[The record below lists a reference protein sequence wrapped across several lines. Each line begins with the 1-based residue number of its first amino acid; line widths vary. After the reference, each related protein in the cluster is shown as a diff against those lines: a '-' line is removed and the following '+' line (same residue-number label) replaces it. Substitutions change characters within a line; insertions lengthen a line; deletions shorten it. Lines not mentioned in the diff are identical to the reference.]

1 MAKPPVRVALFPDS
15 FHEVNGVANTCR
27 NFAEFARSQ
36 ELPFLVICAEEQ
48 NQVTQD
54 GSVTRVGLRRGR
66 VSFGLEKDLRFD
78 VLYLRHYE
86 RVVEALRKFQP
97 DVVHITGPSDVGI
110 IGAIAGHRM
119 GIPVCASWHTN
130 LHEYAARRS
139 ETVIPRWIKQSRR
152 EQLMRQIENWTF
164 RASALYFKAGR
175 FHFAPNREL
184 IDKLRAATHKPC
196 YLMERGV
203 DHVLF
208 SPAKR
213 DRADDGQN
221 KDGQIVVGYV
231 GRLSTEKKVRS
242 FAEIADA
249 VRAAGHANVKFVFV
263 GHGRDRD
270 WLLENVKGAQM
281 TGVLRGEA
289 LATAYANMDLFA
301 FPSETD
307 TFGNVVLE
315 ALAAG
320 VPAVVTN
327 QGGPKFIV
335 EHRKS
340 GFVAKD
346 NAQFIDAVVQLVKD
360 PSLRKTM
367 AVEARERA
375 LRASWTRV
383 FSSVYDAYREQLP
396 QTERAAE
403 QAPVR
408 AMPAAST
415 GAQEVLLSSRTRM
428 YSGTDKRY

>member
-1 MAKPPVRVALFPDS
+1 MSKPPIRVALFPDS
-15 FHEVNGVANTCR
+15 LHEVNGVANTCR
-27 NFAEFARSQ
+27 NFAEFARRQ
-36 ELPFLVICAEEQ
+36 ELPFLVICAEEE
-48 NQVTQD
+48 NKVTQD
-54 GSVTRVGLRRGR
+54 GSVTRLGLRRGR
-66 VSFGLEKDLRFD
+66 ISFGLEKDLRFD
-78 VLYLRHYE
+78 MLFLRHYE
-86 RVVEALRKFQP
+86 RIVEALRNFQP

-110 IGAIAGHRM
+110 VGAIAGHRM

-139 ETVIPRWIKQSRR
+139 ETVIPRWIRQERR
-152 EQLMRQIENWTF
+152 QKLMQQIEDWSF
-164 RASALYFKAGR
+164 RGSALFFTVGR

-184 IDKLRAATHKPC
+184 IDKLSAATHKPC

-213 DRADDGQN
+213 DRADDGQ
-221 KDGQIVVGYV
+221 IVVGFV
-231 GRLSTEKKVRS
+231 GRLSTEKKVRF

-249 VRAAGHANVKFVFV
+249 VRAAGHTNVKFVFV
-263 GHGRDRD
+263 GHGRDHD
-270 WLLENVKGAQM
+270 WLQENVKGAQM

-340 GFVAKD
+340 GFIAED
-346 NAQFIDAVVQLVKD
+346 NAQFIDAVVQLVRD
-360 PSLRKTM
+360 AGLRKTM

-383 FSSVYDAYREQLP
+383 FSSVYDAYEEQLP

-403 QAPVR
+403 QAPLR
-408 AMPAAST
+408 AMLAAST
-415 GAQEVLLSSRTRM
+415 GAEEVLFNSRTRM
-428 YSGTDKRY
+428 YGGIDKRL

>member
-1 MAKPPVRVALFPDS
+1 MSKPAIRVALFPDS

-66 VSFGLEKDLRFD
+66 ISFGLEKDLRFD

-110 IGAIAGHRM
+110 IGTIAGHRM

-139 ETVIPRWIKQSRR
+139 ETVIPRWIKQERR
-152 EQLMRQIENWTF
+152 RGLMRNIEDWSF
-164 RASALYFKAGR
+164 RGSALFYTVGR
-175 FHFAPNREL
+175 FHFAPNSEL
-184 IDKLRAATHKPC
+184 IDKLSAATHRPC

-203 DHVLF
+203 DHLLF
-208 SPAKR
+208 SPTKR
-213 DRADDGQN
+213 ERGD
-221 KDGQIVVGYV
+221 DGQIVVGFV
-231 GRLSTEKKVRS
+231 GRLSTEKKVRF

-249 VRAAGHANVKFVFV
+249 VRAAGHMNVKFVFV
-263 GHGRDRD
+263 GHGRDSD

-289 LATAYANMDLFA
+289 LAAAYANMDLFA

-315 ALAAG
+315 AMAAG

-335 EHRKS
+335 EHAKS
-340 GFVAKD
+340 GFITSD
-346 NAQFIDAVVQLVKD
+346 NAQFIDAVLRLVKD
-360 PSLRKTM
+360 TGLRKTM

-383 FSSVYDAYREQLP
+383 FSSVYDAYHEQLP
-396 QTERAAE
+396 QAAQAGE
-403 QAPVR
+403 PAPVR
-408 AMPAAST
+408 AMLAAST
-415 GAQEVLLSSRTRM
+415 GAQEVVFSPRTKL
-428 YSGTDKRY
+428 YGGIEKRQ

>member
-1 MAKPPVRVALFPDS
+1 MAKPPIRVALFPDS

-27 NFAEFARSQ
+27 NFVEFARGQ
-36 ELPFLVICAEEQ
+36 EFPFLVFCAEEQ
-48 NQVTQD
+48 DKVTQD
-54 GSVTRVGLRRGR
+54 GSVTRVGLRRGM

-78 VLYLRHYE
+78 VLYMRHYE
-86 RVVEALRKFQP
+86 RVVDALRNFQP

-139 ETVIPRWIKQSRR
+139 ETVIPRWIKRERR
-152 EQLMRQIENWTF
+152 EQLMSQIENWTF
-164 RASALYFKAGR
+164 RASALYFNAGR

-184 IDKLRAATHKPC
+184 IDKLSAATHKRC

-203 DHVLF
+203 DHLLF
-208 SPAKR
+208 SPTKR
-213 DRADDGQN
+213 ERAD
-221 KDGQIVVGYV
+221 DGQIVVGYV
-231 GRLSTEKKVRS
+231 GRLSTEKRVRF

-249 VRAAGHANVKFVFV
+249 VRAAGHTNVKFVFV

-315 ALAAG
+315 ALSSG
-320 VPAVVTN
+320 VPAVVTCH
-327 QGGPKFIV
+327 GGPKFIV

-340 GFVAKD
+340 GIIAED

-360 PSLRKTM
+360 PGLRKAM
-367 AVEARERA
+367 AVVARERA
-375 LRASWTRV
+375 TRASWTSV
-383 FSSVYDAYREQLP
+383 FSSVYDAYQEQLP
-396 QTERAAE
+396 QATRTAER
-403 QAPVR
+403 APVR
-408 AMPAAST
+408 TMLAAST
-415 GAQEVLLSSRTRM
+415 GAREVLHRSRTYACSEIEENGR
-428 YSGTDKRY
+428 